1 MFKFFTSNSEIVC
14 LIFYVGIFL
23 TNLRIG
29 IFMLKAP
36 AIAEEYYF
44 DISILIILA
53 GVKVGSN

>member
-1 MFKFFTSNSEIVC
+1 